1 MKTQAT
7 DHSFLLASLLRDEIT
22 PYFEKHNVQTDIK
35 ETMLIIK
42 GTSIGEVGPIFL
54 PIEFYRYN
62 IRNRVIELFS
72 AKRKQFEFEIL
83 GSSKNTVRVIDG
95 YLVFNFEPNQNFE
108 VIIRTSRFL
117 TMRPVFPQTFESKF
131 SMHDQVKYK
140 FIPARDEAFSKD
152 LIVVF
157 SAMGRPHQYNFNYMK
172 SFKDHPA
179 NQLFILD
186 DFGEKGSYYL
196 GKDLSFRNETSVISL
211 IMNILH
217 RIHATPK
224 HVTTFGSSKGGY
236 VALYYALKYGFG
248 EVVSLAPSINLG
260 DFLISQH
267 PDLLEYMTGGS
278 QSYHVYEMNQ
288 LIYDLVREK
297 RDEMPYIHLMVG
309 TADSRKLEHLD
320 PFVSYLESLDIPFD
334 YHIVEGVDHSELK
347 FFAPQYIDY
356 YFSRKFSLKSSLLYF
371 FVMNEQFLVEND
383 QIVFKMNVVTDEST
397 EVAFYWY
404 MNDQI
409 YKKTPYS
416 NDLETKIPYESGNQ
430 YRVKIFI
437 RNRIAQDQKVI
448 FNRTFTS
455 ET

>member
-117 TMRPVFPQTFESKF
+117 TMRPVFPQTFESTF

-157 SAMGRPHQYNFNYMK
+157 SAMGRPHQYNFNYMC
-172 SFKDHPA
+172 
-179 NQLFILD
+179 NQ
-186 DFGEKGSYYL
+186 
-196 GKDLSFRNETSVISL
+196 RC
-211 IMNILH
+211 
-217 RIHATPK
+217 
-224 HVTTFGSSKGGY
+224 
-236 VALYYALKYGFG
+236 
-248 EVVSLAPSINLG
+248 
-260 DFLISQH
+260 
-267 PDLLEYMTGGS
+267 
-278 QSYHVYEMNQ
+278 
-288 LIYDLVREK
+288 
-297 RDEMPYIHLMVG
+297 
-309 TADSRKLEHLD
+309 
-320 PFVSYLESLDIPFD
+320 
-334 YHIVEGVDHSELK
+334 
-347 FFAPQYIDY
+347 
-356 YFSRKFSLKSSLLYF
+356 
-371 FVMNEQFLVEND
+371 
-383 QIVFKMNVVTDEST
+383 
-397 EVAFYWY
+397 
-404 MNDQI
+404 
-409 YKKTPYS
+409 
-416 NDLETKIPYESGNQ
+416 
-430 YRVKIFI
+430 
-437 RNRIAQDQKVI
+437 
-448 FNRTFTS
+448 
-455 ET
+455 